1 MLANTACRQKPAFA
15 CVADLCSS
23 VVPNINLSSAQIA
36 DTDDKEGGAMSR
48 DLPAH
53 PNLEHLKNQAK
64 ELLKDFER
72 GNPAAVER
80 FRSLGSLYDADRP
93 KLECLNRP

>member
-1 MLANTACRQKPAFA
+1 
-15 CVADLCSS
+15 
-23 VVPNINLSSAQIA
+23 
-36 DTDDKEGGAMSR
+36 MSR